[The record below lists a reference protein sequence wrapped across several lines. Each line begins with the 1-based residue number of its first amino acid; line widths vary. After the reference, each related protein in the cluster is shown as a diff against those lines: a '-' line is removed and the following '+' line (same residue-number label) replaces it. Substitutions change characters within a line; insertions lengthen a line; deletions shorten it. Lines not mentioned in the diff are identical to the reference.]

1 MTNKADV
8 DILANA
14 PEGATHINLEN
25 EYFWLDDDE
34 QFVFDMDNS
43 QWSMA
48 FYQHSSINYVV
59 RSLADV
65 EALVAR
71 DEYIEELEKYN
82 GEYREEKGDWV
93 RRLILEGKRN
103 KELEEKLTD
112 LSKCFDGCY
121 EELQATRDATDAYVS
136 TLEHEVEWLDRQL
149 TRYMLKY
156 NKAVDNLQ
164 RENKR

>member
-1 MTNKADV
+1 MTNKTDAE
-8 DILANA
+8 LLKNA
-14 PEGATHINLEN
+14 PEGATHINPEN

-43 QWSMA
+43 QWLMA

-59 RSLADV
+59 RSLADI
-65 EALVAR
+65 EALAAK
-71 DEYIEELEKYN
+71 DEYIAELEKDN
-82 GEYREEKGDWV
+82 REYREEKGDWV
-93 RRLILEGKRN
+93 RRLILEGKRVA
-103 KELEEKLTD
+103 ELEEELTD

-121 EELQATRDATDAYVS
+121 EELQATRGATDAYVS

>member
-1 MTNKADV
+1 MKKLSEILFLSRTNR
-8 DILANA
+8 
-14 PEGATHINLEN
+14 P
-25 EYFWLDDDE
+25 DE
-34 QFVFDMDNS
+34 
-43 QWSMA
+43 WSMDDYTRQA
-48 FYQHSSINYVV
+48 
-59 RSLADV
+59 
-65 EALVAR
+65 
-71 DEYIEELEKYN
+71 EK
-82 GEYREEKGDWV
+82 
-93 RRLILEGKRN
+93 LEGRI
-103 KELEEKLTD
+103 KELDEELTD